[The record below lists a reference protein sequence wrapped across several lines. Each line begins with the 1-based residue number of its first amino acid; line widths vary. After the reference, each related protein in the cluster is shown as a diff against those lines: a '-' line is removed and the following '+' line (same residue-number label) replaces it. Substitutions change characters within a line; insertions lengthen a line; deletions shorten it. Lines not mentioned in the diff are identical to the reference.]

1 MSEETEKQIEHT
13 LERLEEKIDRLEK
26 SVEQV
31 QDATKRY
38 DSPKPSTSA
47 NRPAGEPTTHSTGVK
62 IRAEDD
68 K

>member
-13 LERLEEKIDRLEK
+13 LERLEEKVDRLEK

-31 QDATKRY
+31 QDATKHY
-38 DSPKPSTSA
+38 ESPGPPSTA

-62 IRAEDD
+62 IRSEDD